1 MLHVVGASRP
11 CFLSSTTCRFF
22 GPPGAV
28 QPAFGQN
35 QASHRFVGALRTGV
49 RPVAA
54 RPQARQTERG
64 AALQMFIAGLA
75 ADPELLA
82 QIRDAKA
89 SALRDDY
96 EPIDLFHRC

>member
-1 MLHVVGASRP
+1 M
-11 CFLSSTTCRFF
+11 
-22 GPPGAV
+22 
-28 QPAFGQN
+28 
-35 QASHRFVGALRTGV
+35 

-64 AALQMFIAGLA
+64 VAFQMLVAGLA

-89 SALRDDY
+89 SALREDY
-96 EPIDLFHRC
+96 EPVDLFHRCQI